1 MNLEDKLWDSVTGT
15 VQVSVTNSVWKSII
29 DSVWDSVTDS
39 VIGSVWNSVG
49 FSTRDTDR
57 DSIDIKLK
65 EYEF

>member
-1 MNLEDKLWDSVTGT
+1 MNLENKLWDSVTGT
-15 VQVSVTNSVWKSII
+15 VQVSVTNSFWKSII

-57 DSIDIKLK
+57 DSIDSKLTD
-65 EYEF
+65 YEF